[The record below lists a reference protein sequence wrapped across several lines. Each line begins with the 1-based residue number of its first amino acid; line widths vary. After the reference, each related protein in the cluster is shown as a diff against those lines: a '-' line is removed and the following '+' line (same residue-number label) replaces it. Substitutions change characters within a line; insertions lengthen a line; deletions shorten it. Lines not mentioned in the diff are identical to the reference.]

1 MVQTH
6 TCVQYKSVYLY
17 SKSSINERNWFFKI
31 SCNKQCWLKQHYSRT
46 CYVTQTPFKTQN
58 ILEWWYNSLKSLPS
72 QSPPD
77 APPGNHLSDSFP
89 WNIGSSRPRTSSTRN
104 HEDAL
109 FGASLT
115 RHNIFAIH
123 PCCSMYE
130 SSFFFF
136 LIAQWVISCGIN
148 ISRFINSLIVDYC
161 SVVSV
166 GNDYNWSEGRCPFSF
181 LRHCQTPLKADDALY
196 PPSTVHQS
204 YKCAT
209 SSPRAD
215 VASLSNFSHS
225 GGFVLESHWGFSWL
239 PTGSWN
245 IF

>member
-1 MVQTH
+1 MYRLLQEFWQTNTYTWTVQTH

-77 APPGNHLSDSFP
+77 APLGNHLSDSFP

-104 HEDAL
+104 HKDTL

-136 LIAQWVISCGIN
+136 FKLLGEWSPVALIYHNLSIFLLLTTA
-148 ISRFINSLIVDYC
+148 LL
-161 SVVSV
+161 SVLAMTTIGQRAGVRLAFWDTV
-166 GNDYNWSEGRCPFSF
+166 R
-181 LRHCQTPLKADDALY
+181 LLLK
-196 PPSTVHQS
+196 
-204 YKCAT
+204 
-209 SSPRAD
+209 
-215 VASLSNFSHS
+215 
-225 GGFVLESHWGFSWL
+225 
-239 PTGSWN
+239 
-245 IF
+245 